1 MNTIG
6 TELLQGALISLS
18 LGGLIGLEREYAR
31 RVVDKVE
38 QFAGVRTYAFIAFFG
53 FLSAHLNSIHGEWIF
68 VACLVGMI
76 ALVIAAYVASAKE
89 GNFGITTELAGILA
103 FIIGALVFEDE
114 VLFAV
119 FVTVIITSLLS
130 LKVKLHSFIATL
142 TGAEIRAFIQF
153 VIISAII
160 LPLLPNEAL
169 GPNGIWNPHEIWTM
183 VILVTGISL
192 AGYLLAKVL
201 GANKGVLLSGL
212 VGGLVSS
219 TAVTLSVA
227 RRTRSQATASSIIPA
242 VSIIGAT
249 AVLYPRILLESWLV
263 NKDLGLLMLAP
274 VLFITL
280 AAFGIAYFIHRKNG
294 PSVAQEVPTKN
305 PLNFSAAL
313 QFAVVYM
320 AVLWLMDLVSA
331 KQSATGFYAAS
342 ALFGATDMDAITLSI
357 AKGTPAT
364 GTLKALTAV
373 LLATLSN
380 TVMKFLIVIFFG
392 SRSLWKWV
400 GLGFGVIVIAT
411 VLSLG
416 ALRWFVPEQ

>member
-1 MNTIG
+1 MDAILH
-6 TELLQGALISLS
+6 ELLLGALISLS
-18 LGGLIGLEREYAR
+18 LGGLIGLEREYQR
-31 RVVDKVE
+31 RVVDKEE

-53 FLSAHLNSIHGEWIF
+53 FLSAHLASIHGEWIF
-68 VACLVGMI
+68 IACLVGMI
-76 ALVIAAYVASAKE
+76 ALVIAAYVVSAKD
-89 GNFGITTELAGILA
+89 GSFGITTELAGILA
-103 FIIGALVFEDE
+103 FVIGALVFEDE

-119 FVTVIITSLLS
+119 VATVIITSLLS
-130 LKVKLHSFIATL
+130 LKVRLHSFIATL

-160 LPLLPNEAL
+160 LPLLPDEDL

-227 RRTRSQATASSIIPA
+227 RSTRSQAKGSSIIPA

-263 NKDLGLLMLAP
+263 NKGLGLRMLAP
-274 VLFITL
+274 VLVITL
-280 AAFGIAYFIHRKNG
+280 AAFGVAYLIHRKNG
-294 PSVAQEVPTKN
+294 PAVAVDVPAKN
-305 PLNFSAAL
+305 PLNFGAAI
-313 QFAVVYM
+313 QFALVYM

-331 KQSATGFYAAS
+331 KQSSYGFYAAS

-357 AKGTPAT
+357 AKGTPMT
-364 GTLKALTAV
+364 GAMTAMTAV

-380 TVMKFLIVIFFG
+380 TVMKFLIVLFFG
-392 SRSLWKWV
+392 SRPLWKWV

-411 VLSLG
+411 VLSLW
-416 ALRWFVPEQ
+416 AMWLILPDP